1 MAGNRKT
8 TERRGEKRVK
18 LPKNERAHRPCP
30 HCGQI
35 QPGKSHADAPH
46 KPSGL
51 MRRKAKRQQLSEQPA
66 VVHVQARPVEPE
78 PGPVDAEQTAAVN
91 VQAAPEVLEPID
103 AKTIIRG
110 VVERIP
116 AALQTAAPGD
126 VPSATGLNVAVRKAV
141 LDEFRTRTQFAGRL
155 AEIDALLWAQ
165 PGHGGELVNGSLE
178 DHLRQ
183 LCLRRV
189 TEPDGEGQFVVT
201 EGEGDGFEVLRPA
214 YVDELTGKVLLSGH
228 LRRVPAGDSV
238 VGEEE

>member
-35 QPGKSHADAPH
+35 QPGSNHTDAPH

-51 MRRKAKRQQLSEQPA
+51 MRRRAKRQQLSEQSAA
-66 VVHVQARPVEPE
+66 VDVQEKPVEPE
-78 PGPVDAEQTAAVN
+78 PTDAERSTDVNDRTAPAVLEPVDA
-91 VQAAPEVLEPID
+91 
-103 AKTIIRG
+103 KTLIQG

-116 AALQTAAPGD
+116 AALAAATVGD
-126 VPSATGLNVAVRKAV
+126 AVPATGLNVAVRKAV

-165 PGHGGELVNGSLE
+165 PDHGGELVNGSLE

-183 LCLRRV
+183 LRLRRV
-189 TEPDGEGQFVVT
+189 TEPEEEGQFVVT
-201 EGEGDGFEVLRPA
+201 EGEGDRFEVLRPA

-228 LRRVPAGDSV
+228 LRRVPAGDSF

>member
-35 QPGKSHADAPH
+35 QPGSNHADAPH

-51 MRRKAKRQQLSEQPA
+51 MRRRAKRQQLSEQSA
-66 VVHVQARPVEPE
+66 VA
-78 PGPVDAEQTAAVN
+78 D
-91 VQAAPEVLEPID
+91 VQAAPEVLEPVD
-103 AKTIIRG
+103 AKTLIQG

-116 AALQTAAPGD
+116 AALAATAVGD
-126 VPSATGLNVAVRKAV
+126 VVPATGLNVAVRKAV

-165 PGHGGELVNGSLE
+165 PDHGGELVNGSLE

-183 LCLRRV
+183 LRLRRV
-189 TEPDGEGQFVVT
+189 TEPEEEGQFVVT
-201 EGEGDGFEVLRPA
+201 EGEGDRFEVLRPA

-228 LRRVPAGDSV
+228 LRRVPAGDSF

>member
-8 TERRGEKRVK
+8 AERRGEKRVK

-30 HCGQI
+30 HCGQM
-35 QPGKSHADAPH
+35 QPGRNHADAPH

-66 VVHVQARPVEPE
+66 VVQVQAMPVEPE
-78 PGPVDAEQTAAVN
+78 PEPIDAERTAVN

-103 AKTIIRG
+103 AKTIIQG

-116 AALQTAAPGD
+116 AALETADAGD
-126 VPSATGLNVAVRKAV
+126 VPPATGLNVAVRKAV

-165 PGHGGELVNGSLE
+165 PDHGGELVNGSLE
-178 DHLRQ
+178 HHLRQ
-183 LCLRRV
+183 LRLRRV
-189 TEPDGEGQFVVT
+189 TEPEEEGQFVVT

-214 YVDELTGKVLLSGH
+214 YVDELTGKVLLAGH

-238 VGEEE
+238 VGGEE

>member
-18 LPKNERAHRPCP
+18 LPKNERAHRRCP

-35 QPGKSHADAPH
+35 QPGSADAPH

-51 MRRKAKRQQLSEQPA
+51 MRHRAKRQQLSEQSA
-66 VVHVQARPVEPE
+66 VV
-78 PGPVDAEQTAAVN
+78 D
-91 VQAAPEVLEPID
+91 VQAAPEVLEPVD
-103 AKTIIRG
+103 AKTLIQG

-116 AALQTAAPGD
+116 AALAATAVGD
-126 VPSATGLNVAVRKAV
+126 VVPATGLNVAVRKAV

-165 PGHGGELVNGSLE
+165 PDHGGELVNGSLE

-183 LCLRRV
+183 LRLRRV
-189 TEPDGEGQFVVT
+189 TEPEEEGQFVVT
-201 EGEGDGFEVLRPA
+201 EGEGDRFEVLRPA

-228 LRRVPAGDSV
+228 LRRVPAGDSF

>member
-35 QPGKSHADAPH
+35 QPGSNHADAPH

-51 MRRKAKRQQLSEQPA
+51 MRRRAKRQQLSEQSA
-66 VVHVQARPVEPE
+66 VADVQAKPGEQEPTGTE
-78 PGPVDAEQTAAVN
+78 PSAAVN
-91 VQAAPEVLEPID
+91 VQAAPEALEPVD
-103 AKTIIRG
+103 AKTLIQG

-116 AALQTAAPGD
+116 AALAATAVGD
-126 VPSATGLNVAVRKAV
+126 VVPATGLNVAVRKAV

-165 PGHGGELVNGSLE
+165 PDHGGELVNGHLV

-183 LCLRRV
+183 LRLRRV
-189 TEPDGEGQFVVT
+189 TEPEEEGQFVVT
-201 EGEGDGFEVLRPA
+201 EGEGDRFEVLRPA

-228 LRRVPAGDSV
+228 LRRVPAGDSF
-238 VGEEE
+238 VGVEE

>member
-35 QPGKSHADAPH
+35 QPGSNHADAPH

-51 MRRKAKRQQLSEQPA
+51 MRRRAKRQQLSEQSA
-66 VVHVQARPVEPE
+66 VV
-78 PGPVDAEQTAAVN
+78 D
-91 VQAAPEVLEPID
+91 VQAAPEVLEPVD
-103 AKTIIRG
+103 AKTLIQG

-116 AALQTAAPGD
+116 AALAATAVGD
-126 VPSATGLNVAVRKAV
+126 VVPATGLNVAVRKAV

-165 PGHGGELVNGSLE
+165 PDHGGELVNGSLE

-183 LCLRRV
+183 LRLRRV
-189 TEPDGEGQFVVT
+189 TEPEEEGQFVVT
-201 EGEGDGFEVLRPA
+201 EGEGDRFEVLRPA

-228 LRRVPAGDSV
+228 LRRVPAGDSF

>member
-35 QPGKSHADAPH
+35 QPGSNHADAPH

-51 MRRKAKRQQLSEQPA
+51 MRRRAKRQQLSEQSA
-66 VVHVQARPVEPE
+66 VA
-78 PGPVDAEQTAAVN
+78 D
-91 VQAAPEVLEPID
+91 VQAATEVLEPVD
-103 AKTIIRG
+103 AKTLIQG

-116 AALQTAAPGD
+116 AALAATAVGD
-126 VPSATGLNVAVRKAV
+126 VVPATGLNVAVRKAV

-165 PGHGGELVNGSLE
+165 PDHGGELVNGSLE

-183 LCLRRV
+183 LRLRRV
-189 TEPDGEGQFVVT
+189 TEPEEEGQFVVT
-201 EGEGDGFEVLRPA
+201 EGEGDRFEVLRPA

-228 LRRVPAGDSV
+228 LRRVPAGDSF

>member
-35 QPGKSHADAPH
+35 QPGSNHADAPH

-51 MRRKAKRQQLSEQPA
+51 MRRKAKRQQMSEQSA
-66 VVHVQARPVEPE
+66 VADVQAKPAEPE
-78 PGPVDAEQTAAVN
+78 PAPTDAEGPAAVN
-91 VQAAPEVLEPID
+91 VQAAPEVLEPIG
-103 AKTIIRG
+103 AKTLIQG

-116 AALQTAAPGD
+116 AALAATAAGD
-126 VPSATGLNVAVRKAV
+126 SVPATGLNVAVRKAV

-165 PGHGGELVNGSLE
+165 PDHGGELVNGSLE

-183 LCLRRV
+183 LRLRRV
-189 TEPDGEGQFVVT
+189 TEPEEEGQFVVT
-201 EGEGDGFEVLRPA
+201 EGEGDRFEVLRPA

-228 LRRVPAGDSV
+228 LRRVPAGDCF

>member
-35 QPGKSHADAPH
+35 QPGGNHADAPH

-51 MRRKAKRQQLSEQPA
+51 MRRKAKRRQLCERAA
-66 VVHVQARPVEPE
+66 VVDVQTKPVEPE
-78 PGPVDAEQTAAVN
+78 PTDTEPPAALN
-91 VQAAPEVLEPID
+91 VQAAPEVPEPVD
-103 AKTIIRG
+103 AKTLIQG

-116 AALQTAAPGD
+116 AALAATGVGD
-126 VPSATGLNVAVRKAV
+126 VVPATGLNVAVRKAV

-165 PGHGGELVNGSLE
+165 PNHGGELVNGSLE

-183 LCLRRV
+183 MRLRRV
-189 TEPDGEGQFVVT
+189 IEPEEEGQFAVT
-201 EGEGDGFEVLRPA
+201 EGEGDRFEVLRPA
-214 YVDELTGKVLLSGH
+214 YVDELTGKILLSGH
-228 LRRVPAGDSV
+228 LRRVPAGDSF